1 MLLRDGGK
9 GDEDMSYFS
18 HIKQNV
24 VADSNNTSGSNLTSA
39 NGYTFSGSSTSTLGV
54 VGLQWSLKTDQ
65 NATVYVEQSPDDI
78 NWDISYNYNYIA
90 SFGGQ
95 GETVQATQSYWR
107 IRVVLTTSIDTT
119 YFRLQGVLCPIAT
132 PLPSSLSD
140 DSRLKTESTFVG
152 RENTDRHVWVS
163 PTNSFGTYTPTRLV
177 GSNFD
182 GTTKDPNFWTPT
194 ITNSGSVTQSGEI
207 ELNTSATANG
217 TAKYVSVRKARFVV
231 GSGLQFFGAFAFVTA
246 GTTDN
251 VRRCGAYDANEG
263 FFFELDGDVFSV
275 GSRKTTSDTLIS
287 SGSFNGNYGSTFTPT
302 SGEVYYKLTIE
313 WTPLGAFYYV
323 NGKLLHKSVGG
334 HLTTKL
340 TLPITFENVNDNDL
354 AEEIIFDCLGVVIM
368 REGQLSTN
376 PTSKYIGTATTNVL
390 KYGAG
395 SLHRVTI
402 TDNVGTL
409 LLYDGVSASGLLLA
423 NIDASKTVGTM
434 EFGLPFSTGLTAVSA
449 NSSIKMTVVYE

>member
-1 MLLRDGGK
+1 
-9 GDEDMSYFS
+9 MSYFS

-90 SFGGQ
+90 SLGGQ
-95 GETVQATQSYWR
+95 GETVQATQAYWR
-107 IRVVLTTSIDTT
+107 IRVVLTTTIDTT

-132 PLPSSLSD
+132 PLPSSLSN
-140 DSRLKTESTFVG
+140 DSRLKTESTFSG
-152 RENTDRHVWVS
+152 RENTDRHAWIS
-163 PTNSFGTYTPTRLV
+163 PTNSFGTHTPTRLV
-177 GSNFD
+177 GTNFD
-182 GTTKDPNFWTPT
+182 GAVIDPNFWTAAV
-194 ITNSGSVTQSGEI
+194 TNSGSVTQNGEI
-207 ELNTSATANG
+207 VLNTSASPNG
-217 TAKYVSVRKARFVV
+217 TASLVSVRRARFVV
-231 GSGLQFFGAFAFVTA
+231 GSALQFFGAFAFVTA

-251 VRRCGAYDANEG
+251 VRRCGAYDVNEG

-323 NGKLLHKSVGG
+323 NGKLLHKSVEG
-334 HLTTKL
+334 HLTSKL

-354 AEEIIFDCLGVVIM
+354 AEEIIFDCLGVVIV
-368 REGQLSTN
+368 RERQLYTN
-376 PTSKYIGTATTNVL
+376 PISKYIGTATTSVL

-409 LLYDGVSASGLLLA
+409 LLYDGVSASGLLLV